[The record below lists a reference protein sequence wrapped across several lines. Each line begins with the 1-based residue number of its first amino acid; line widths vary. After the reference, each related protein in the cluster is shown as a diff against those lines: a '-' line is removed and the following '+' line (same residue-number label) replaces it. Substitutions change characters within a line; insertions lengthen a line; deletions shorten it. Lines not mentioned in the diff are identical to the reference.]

1 MKTTAQK
8 FDKYADML
16 REWSGR
22 MNLVAPSTLDDIE
35 IRHFADSA
43 QLADVLPHG
52 AKIVDLG
59 SGAGFPAVVLAI
71 LGWDVTAIESI
82 GKKTAFLSAVKDEL
96 NLDNLTIYHGR
107 VEDFIKSNLPAF
119 LNKNRVK
126 SNTCSKNG
134 QFASVF
140 DKKYQKGR
148 ENDNKN
154 EIIFTARAFA
164 PLIRILDYIFPAK
177 GRAILL
183 KGREIENEIK
193 DAKTKYKFDYELI
206 PSKTGDGFILE
217 ISNISYE
224 TDNKLLKTL

>member
-1 MKTTAQK
+1 M
-8 FDKYADML
+8 
-16 REWSGR
+16 
-22 MNLVAPSTLDDIE
+22 
-35 IRHFADSA
+35 
-43 QLADVLPHG
+43 
-52 AKIVDLG
+52 
-59 SGAGFPAVVLAI
+59 
-71 LGWDVTAIESI
+71 GWDVTAIESI

-96 NLDNLTIYHGR
+96 HLDNLAIYHGR
-107 VEDFIKSNLPAF
+107 VEDFI
-119 LNKNRVK
+119 K